1 MSFVRKI
8 KKWLFVNSPVL
19 FVKNC
24 WRFRKQLANFR
35 TFDYKYNL
43 DLFCAS
49 LQITRDFML
58 SDQTVSAGTEKTAE
72 EIQHFL
78 DLLKRHDNAIE
89 IAERELGYEFSP
101 LEEPDHAADRKL
113 ITRIES
119 IEVSS
124 WIEAFN
130 YLSLK
135 MKNWWD

>member
-49 LQITRDFML
+49 LEITRDFML
-58 SDQTVSAGTEKTAE
+58 SEDTVSQGAEKSAE
-72 EIQHFL
+72 DIQHFL
-78 DLLKRHDNAIE
+78 DLLKRHHNAIE
-89 IAERELGYEFSP
+89 IAEKELGYEFSP
-101 LEEPDHAADRKL
+101 IEDPDFVRDRNL

-119 IEVSS
+119 IEESS

-130 YLSLK
+130 FLRDK
-135 MKNWWD
+135 MRNWWD